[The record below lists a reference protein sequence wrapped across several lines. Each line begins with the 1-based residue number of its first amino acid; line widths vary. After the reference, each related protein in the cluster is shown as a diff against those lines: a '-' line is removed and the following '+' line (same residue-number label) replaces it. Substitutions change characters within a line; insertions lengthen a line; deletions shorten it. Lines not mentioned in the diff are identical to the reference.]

1 MAECDVLRD
10 ESLAYAARLRQAC
23 RPVAVDIVPGVL
35 HGFLSLLGLSEAQAA
50 LSRGS
55 EWLDTAFRAP

>member
-1 MAECDVLRD
+1 MLVNAEGEAIGTASKLLVHG
-10 ESLAYAARLRQAC
+10 
-23 RPVAVDIVPGVL
+23 VDIVPGVL